1 MEINCLIFAPAFERE
16 GKRRE
21 KLKRDTGQIGFGK
34 PRKKKFQKNLIK
46 IWRLKNKLY
55 LCTRFQRWRHEGL
68 NRGEKK
74 DEKEFFKI
82 LK

>member
-34 PRKKKFQKNLIK
+34 PRKKSF
-46 IWRLKNKLY
+46 
-55 LCTRFQRWRHEGL
+55 
-68 NRGEKK
+68 KK
-74 DEKEFFKI
+74 T
-82 LK
+82 